1 MGRRPRRPDPLRPP
15 AALTLRAQL
24 ESRAAEL
31 GFARLGVAAV
41 EPLDRE
47 GDVLRRWI
55 ASGYHGSMQWMADT
69 LEVRLDPADAR
80 MLEGATRVVVLV
92 TPYARDDGPA
102 GPAPGVV
109 ARYAR
114 GRDYHNVVGKRMRK
128 LAGQLKDA
136 GYRARAGVD
145 LLPVLE
151 RAWAQ
156 RAGVGFIG
164 KNCCLI
170 VPGLGSHVFLSV
182 LITDAPL
189 EVDAPMRERCGTCH
203 ACLDACPT
211 DAFVEPRVLDGRRCI
226 SYLTIEHDGPID
238 EPLREGIGRHLFGCD
253 VCQDVCPF
261 NRTAAPPAEATE
273 PFAPD
278 ARFDVPITALLRMT
292 DGEHAEWGRGSPVKR
307 SGRAGLARNAAIV
320 LGNAG
325 GASHRPAL
333 EEAARAHDDP
343 TVREAAAWALSR
355 LDERL
360 G

>member
-1 MGRRPRRPDPLRPP
+1 MS
-15 AALTLRAQL
+15 LRAQL
-24 ESRAAEL
+24 EERAAAL

-41 EPLDRE
+41 EPLGRE
-47 GDVLRRWI
+47 GDLLRRWI
-55 ASGYHGSMQWMADT
+55 AEGFHGSMGWMEDT
-69 LEVRLDPADAR
+69 LEVRLDPGDPR
-80 MLEGATRVVVLV
+80 MLEGAARVVVLA
-92 TPYARDDGPA
+92 TPYARDGDVTGP
-102 GPAPGVV
+102 PPGVI

-128 LAGQLKDA
+128 LAALVKDA
-136 GYRARAGVD
+136 GHRARAGVD

-156 RAGVGFIG
+156 RAGIGFIG

-182 LITDAPL
+182 LVTDAPL
-189 EVDAPMRERCGTCH
+189 SVDEPMAERCGACR

-211 DAFVEPRVLDGRRCI
+211 DAFVQPRLLDGRRCI

-238 EPLREGIGRHLFGCD
+238 EALRPSIGAHLFGCD

-261 NRTAAPPAEATE
+261 NRTAPPADEVTAPYAT
-273 PFAPD
+273 D
-278 ARFDVPITALLRMT
+278 ARFDVPIAALLTRT
-292 DGEHAEWGRGSPVKR
+292 EAEHAEWGRGSPVKR
-307 SGRAGLARNAAIV
+307 AGRAGLARNAAIV

-325 GASHRPAL
+325 DASHRPAL
-333 EEAARAHDDP
+333 EAAARSHDDP
-343 TVREAAAWALSR
+343 TVREAAAWALSK

-360 G
+360 GA